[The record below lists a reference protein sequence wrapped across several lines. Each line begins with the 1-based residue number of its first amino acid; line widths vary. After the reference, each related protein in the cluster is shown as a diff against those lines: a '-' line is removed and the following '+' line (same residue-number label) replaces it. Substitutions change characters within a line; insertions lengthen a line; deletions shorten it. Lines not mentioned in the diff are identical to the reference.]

1 MLSHPANSEE
11 SAVAAEDS
19 LEPAEKREN
28 RRRQVTVED
37 IMPRLNGEFFR
48 NWFIDGPRLLL
59 KGKFSRRSAAFMVV
73 AAIPAVAAVLFMT
86 IPGMLFPT
94 PAHNAFFYFAK
105 GVTSDVASFVPL
117 ALGLLSTIFS
127 LRFPLGS

>member
-1 MLSHPANSEE
+1 MLSHPANSED
-11 SAVAAEDS
+11 SAVAAEAS
-19 LEPAEKREN
+19 LEPAAKREN
-28 RRRQVTVED
+28 RRRHITVEE
-37 IMPRLNGEFFR
+37 ILPRLNGEYFR

-59 KGKFSRRSAAFMVV
+59 KGKFSRRAAAFMIV
-73 AAIPAVAAVLFMT
+73 AAIPAIAAVLFMT
-86 IPGMLFPT
+86 LPGLLFPT

-105 GVTSDVASFVPL
+105 GVTSDIASLVPL